1 MKNGRSN
8 FGFSYTYIKFGKFWS
23 VSLGHFIKHKFLI
36 SEEYARVHSRYETA
50 NYEFNL
56 KWAEITTMGSAHLVG
71 AIASEMLEFSKTI

>member
-1 MKNGRSN
+1 MKNKTIFFFIFQKYG
-8 FGFSYTYIKFGKFWS
+8 TFWS
-23 VSLGHFIKHKFLI
+23 ILLGHFIKHKFLI
-36 SEEYARVHSRYETA
+36 SEEYARVHSRNETA